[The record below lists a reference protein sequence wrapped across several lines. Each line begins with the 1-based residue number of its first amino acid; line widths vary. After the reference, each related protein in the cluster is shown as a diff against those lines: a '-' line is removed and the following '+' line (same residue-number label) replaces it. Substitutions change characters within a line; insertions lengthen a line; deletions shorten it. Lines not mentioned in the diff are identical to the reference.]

1 MFLLTVIQD
10 SGAFDA
16 GYKIGYM
23 FAKSLPIIILVII
36 GFIIYKIFNKKSK
49 K

>member
-10 SGAFDA
+10 SGAYDA
-16 GYKIGYM
+16 GYKVGYM
-23 FAKSLPIIILVII
+23 LAKAMPIIVLVII
-36 GFIIYKIFNKKSK
+36 GFVLYKIFNKKSK